1 MMALMKAFM
10 CSVRVK
16 SWGHGDGQDIVLALR
31 GPISIGNAMTDR
43 FGVEKTFKLHF
54 DVRQDQNKW
63 AEHR

>member
-43 FGVEKTFKLHF
+43 FGVEKTLKLHF
-54 DVRQDQNKW
+54 DAR
-63 AEHR
+63 